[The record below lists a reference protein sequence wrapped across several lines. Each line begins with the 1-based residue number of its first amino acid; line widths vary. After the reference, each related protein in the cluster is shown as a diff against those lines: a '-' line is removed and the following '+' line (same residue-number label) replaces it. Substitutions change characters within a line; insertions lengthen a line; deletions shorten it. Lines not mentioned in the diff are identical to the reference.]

1 MVSPRY
7 SDGYSLAKSS
17 MARRP
22 ESLKPDVVSVR
33 RVPQTLDRMTDRT
46 LIAHQRGPR
55 TE

>member
-7 SDGYSLAKSS
+7 SAGYSLAKSS

-22 ESLKPDVVSVR
+22 ESLKPEVVSVR
-33 RVPQTLDRMTDRT
+33 RVPHTLDRIQDRT
-46 LIAHQRGPR
+46 FMAHQRGPR